1 MEANMADLKLQR
13 EIDNLP
19 LLARDYL
26 ATLHATQTG
35 TDQDELYT
43 VLVYLHDLITFDEKE
58 NGGK

>member
-1 MEANMADLKLQR
+1 MAETKKNGCD
-13 EIDNLP
+13 P
-19 LLARDYL
+19 HLLARDYL

-58 NGGK
+58 NGGR